1 MKFVERN
8 LNVLM
13 LFSLTVTALIMY
25 GYNQTD
31 GMEKILIF
39 FAGSFAGYLT
49 NVIAKTLVMGN
60 DTKTNKAIAQ
70 EFINNESN

>member
-1 MKFVERN
+1 MKFVQEN

-13 LFSLTVTALIMY
+13 LFSLTLASLIMY

-49 NVIAKTLVMGN
+49 NVVGKTLIMGGDAKTS
-60 DTKTNKAIAQ
+60 KSIAQ
-70 EFINNESN
+70 EFINSESN